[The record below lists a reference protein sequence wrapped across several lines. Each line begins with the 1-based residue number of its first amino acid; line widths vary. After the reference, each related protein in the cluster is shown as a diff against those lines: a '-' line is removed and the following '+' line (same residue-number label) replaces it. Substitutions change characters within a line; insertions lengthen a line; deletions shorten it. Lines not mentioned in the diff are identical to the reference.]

1 MKQINFANLK
11 LLISFF
17 MVCWSFPAFSA
28 DSYNPNTGVL
38 SIARVAV
45 GDTVYSDVKITI
57 GEVVSIGT
65 LTDDSY
71 DTYDSKTK
79 RLTIP
84 VVSAYGNKYYNVVVS
99 AGNVLS
105 VGAECNGVVNCT
117 SFKFAYNLHDSL
129 PSSWTKEFAIV
140 MNNLAELLPIYS
152 RTCFESMPLYAWKES
167 AGFPYIADG
176 VKYPGSSMSGSEK
189 TLWLQLLIPD
199 NEFKSNATHLYSVIV
214 HERYHVY
221 QKSKQD
227 YCLNGVAYSNSFPK
241 ANPKEFNSKWMSEGS
256 AATVEHLYVQQ
267 YYFENSLKKNI
278 SRYADFASLKT
289 PAIFESYSSQDKDI
303 NYASSTFM
311 ILVLAKELQKSGF
324 TEEQA
329 FKLIFKDF
337 FLRAP
342 DSSNWKTIFS
352 EVFKVTVESFYEI
365 VKTYPPNF
373 DAVLPSESLKLQSIF
388 KK

>member
-1 MKQINFANLK
+1 MKQIHFTILK

-17 MVCWSFPAFSA
+17 MVCWSFTALSA
-28 DSYNPNTGVL
+28 DSFNPNTGVL

-152 RTCFESMPLYAWKES
+152 RTCYENMSIYAWVES
-167 AGFPYIADG
+167 AVFPYNLISFRG
-176 VKYPGSSMSGSEK
+176 VNNPGASVSGNDKAS
-189 TLWLQLLIPD
+189 WIQLPIPD
-199 NEFKSNATHLYSVIV
+199 NEFKWNDTHLFSVIV

-221 QKSKQD
+221 QRSKLGD
-227 YCLNGVAYSNSFPK
+227 CLYQFIQ
-241 ANPKEFNSKWMSEGS
+241 NPKRFETKWLVEGT
-256 AATVEHLYVQQ
+256 ATALEELYVQQ
-267 YYFENSLKKNI
+267 YYFANGLKKNR
-278 SRYADFASLKT
+278 SRNVDFASLKT
-289 PAIFESYSSQDKDI
+289 PEIFESSSVSDKDI

-311 ILVLAKELQKSGF
+311 ILVLSKELQKSGF

-337 FLRAP
+337 FFRAP
-342 DSSNWKTIFS
+342 DSSTWKSIFS

-373 DAVLPSESLKLQSIF
+373 DAVLPSESLKLQNIF
-388 KK
+388 KN

>member
-1 MKQINFANLK
+1 MKQINFTNLK

-17 MVCWSFPAFSA
+17 MVCWSFPALSA
-28 DSYNPNTGVL
+28 DSYNSNTGVL

-71 DTYDSKTK
+71 DTYDSKTN

-99 AGNVLS
+99 VGSVLS
-105 VGAECNGVVNCT
+105 IGAECSGVVNCT
-117 SFKFAYNLHDSL
+117 SFKFTYNLHDSL

-140 MNNLAELLPIYS
+140 MNNTTELMPIYS
-152 RTCFESMPLYAWKES
+152 RTCYENMSIYAWVES
-167 AGFPYIADG
+167 AGFPYSVNGI
-176 VKYPGSSMSGSEK
+176 VNPGASFSGNGKAS
-189 TLWLQLLIPD
+189 WIQLPIPD

-221 QKSKQD
+221 QRSKLGD
-227 YCLNGVAYSNSFPK
+227 CLYGSTNQNR
-241 ANPKEFNSKWMSEGS
+241 FNTKWLLEGT
-256 AATVEHLYVQQ
+256 ATALEELYAQQ
-267 YYFENSLKKNI
+267 YYFINGLKNR
-278 SRYADFASLKT
+278 SRYVDFASLKT
-289 PAIFESYSSQDKDI
+289 PEIFESYSSQDKDI

-337 FLRAP
+337 FFRTP
-342 DSSNWKTIFS
+342 DSSNWKSIFS

-365 VKTYPPNF
+365 VKTYPPSFN
-373 DAVLPSESLKLQSIF
+373 AVLPSESLKLQNIF

>member
-1 MKQINFANLK
+1 
-11 LLISFF
+11 
-17 MVCWSFPAFSA
+17 MVCWSFPALSA
-28 DSYNPNTGVL
+28 DSYNSNTGVL

-71 DTYDSKTK
+71 DTYDSKTN

-99 AGNVLS
+99 VGNVLS

-117 SFKFAYNLHDSL
+117 SFKFTYNLHDSL
-129 PSSWTKEFAIV
+129 PSEWTKEFAIV
-140 MNNLAELLPIYS
+140 MNNLTELLPIYS

-167 AGFPYIADG
+167 AGLPYIADG
-176 VKYPGSSMSGSEK
+176 VKYPSSSISGSEK
-189 TLWLQLLIPD
+189 TLWLQLLLPD
-199 NEFKSNATHLYSVIV
+199 NEFKSNSTHLYSVIV
-214 HERYHVY
+214 HEYYHVY

-227 YCLNGVAYSNSFPK
+227 YCLNGVTYRNSFPR
-241 ANPKEFNSKWMSEGS
+241 ANPKDFDTKWMNEGS

-267 YYFENSLKKNI
+267 YYFVNSLKKNI
-278 SRYADFASLKT
+278 SSYANFASLKT

-311 ILVLAKELQKSGF
+311 ILVLSKELQKSGF

-337 FLRAP
+337 YLRAP

-352 EVFKVTVESFYEI
+352 EVFKVTVENFYEI
-365 VKTYPPNF
+365 VKTYPSNF

>member
-1 MKQINFANLK
+1 MKQINFTNLK

-17 MVCWSFPAFSA
+17 MVCWSFPALSA
-28 DSYNPNTGVL
+28 DSYNSDTGVL

-57 GEVVSIGT
+57 GEVISIDT

-84 VVSAYGNKYYNVVVS
+84 VVSAFGNTYYNVVVS
-99 AGNVLS
+99 VGSVLS
-105 VGAECNGVVNCT
+105 VGAECSGVVNCT
-117 SFKFAYNLHDSL
+117 SFKFAYNLHGSL
-129 PSSWTKEFAIV
+129 PTSWTKEFAIV
-140 MNNLAELLPIYS
+140 MNNITELMPIYS
-152 RTCFESMPLYAWKES
+152 RTCYENMPIYAWVES
-167 AGFPYIADG
+167 AGFPYSASG
-176 VKYPGSSMSGSEK
+176 VTNPGSSMSGNGKAS
-189 TLWLQLLIPD
+189 WLQLQIPD
-199 NEFKSNATHLYSVIV
+199 NEFKWNDTHLYSVIV
-214 HERYHVY
+214 HEYYHVY
-221 QKSKQD
+221 QRNKLGD
-227 YCLNGVAYSNSFPK
+227 CLFQSIQ
-241 ANPKEFNSKWMSEGS
+241 NPKRFETKWLLEGT

-267 YYFENSLKKNI
+267 YYFVNSLKKNI
-278 SRYADFASLKT
+278 SSYASFASLKT

-337 FLRAP
+337 YLRAP